1 MKKRSGPAFNQEKR
15 PLKPCPKCHGGGF
28 VKPMFYQMPCDRC
41 EASGVVCKETGES
54 LTKEDLVIQ
63 LRIRLS
69 ERNQE
74 LVEVRRQMAAMRAES
89 NGRGYGAGGSRYH
102 GD

>member
-1 MKKRSGPAFNQEKR
+1 MKKRSGPALLQEKK
-15 PLKPCPKCHGGGF
+15 PLKACPKCNGSGF
-28 VKPMFYQMPCDRC
+28 VKPMFYQIPCDRC

-54 LTKEDLVIQ
+54 LALAELVIQ
-63 LRIRLS
+63 LRLRLS

-74 LVEVRRQMAAMRAES
+74 LAEVRKNLAAIREES

>member
-1 MKKRSGPAFNQEKR
+1 MRKRSGPAFNQEKR
-15 PLKPCPKCHGGGF
+15 PLKACPMCYGSGF
-28 VKPMFYQMPCDRC
+28 VKPMFYEVPCDRC
-41 EASGVVCKETGES
+41 KGSGVVCKETGDS
-54 LTKEDLVIQ
+54 LAMEDLVIQ
-63 LRIRLS
+63 LRIRLT

-74 LVEVRRQMAAMRAES
+74 LVEVRRKLADMRVES

>member
-1 MKKRSGPAFNQEKR
+1 
-15 PLKPCPKCHGGGF
+15 
-28 VKPMFYQMPCDRC
+28 MFYEMPCDRC

-54 LTKEDLVIQ
+54 LAMPDLIIQ

-74 LVEVRRQMAAMRAES
+74 LVEAKRKMAAMRAES